1 MGFIGFRPQFISPFW
16 VLMLVSL
23 VLLGCNR
30 QRKINL
36 EEKVSSSLDS
46 VDFQFDH
53 SKSFKITYANLG
65 KEELSVWHW
74 VAGGLNYFNVETML
88 ASVIDSAM
96 TETEKAFALWR
107 FVSESGFHYSY
118 PYNHNLKDNLDPV
131 SLVTFPYFLC
141 GEKSGILANLAHQAG
156 LKTRVITMDGHI
168 VTEIFCDGSWSM
180 FDADENVV
188 FVTSSRKPFAIA
200 QLSAL
205 PDLICKENIIKSVD
219 DKFTGFK
226 HYQTYMKGYKPDS
239 KWISEDFL
247 IRNYFGK
254 SMGIKLF
261 PSDSISFELIES
273 SYFKRFV
280 HRRYK
285 FETYGFIYR
294 HIQESQVKIQNG
306 KETVYLFEDTIPYYI
321 KSILIT
327 KPIGVPIEAYLTVQN
342 RVSGK
347 LDTVAKGKVGGKEV
361 MEAKFNAPSDSCIY
375 YSYQLVSKNCDLN
388 ETSRIGIKIGFEF
401 NQLVFPYSEAKQIV
415 VNKVGGGELVIHAE
429 AFQ

>member
-1 MGFIGFRPQFISPFW
+1 MGFIGFRTCFSLPFW
-16 VLMLVSL
+16 VLMLVFL

-30 QRKINL
+30 QRNINL
-36 EEKVSSSLDS
+36 RVKVSSTLDS
-46 VDFQFDH
+46 LDFQFDH
-53 SKSFKITYANLG
+53 SKSFKITYSNSG
-65 KEELSVWHW
+65 KEELLVWHW
-74 VAGGLNYFNVETML
+74 VAGGLNYLNVQSML
-88 ASVIDSAM
+88 ESVIDSTM
-96 TETEKAFALWR
+96 TETEKAFAIWR

-118 PYNHNLKDNLDPV
+118 PYNHKLMDNLDPV

-156 LKTRVITMDGHI
+156 LISRVITMDGHI
-168 VTEIFCDGSWSM
+168 VTEIFCEGSWSM

-188 FVTSSRKPFAIA
+188 FVNSHKKPYSIA
-200 QLSAL
+200 QLSAQSA
-205 PDLICKENIIKSVD
+205 LICQENSIKSVD

-226 HYQTYMKGYKPDS
+226 HYQTYMKGYKPNS

-247 IRNYFGK
+247 IRNYMGR
-254 SMGIKLF
+254 SMGLKLF

-273 SYFKRFV
+273 SYFKRVV
-280 HRRYK
+280 HKRYK

-294 HIQESQVKIQNG
+294 HIQESQVKIQNR
-306 KETVYLFEDTIPYYI
+306 KEKVYLFEDTIPYYI

-327 KPIGVPIEAYLTVQN
+327 KPIGLPIEAYLTVQN

-347 LDTVAKGKVGGKEV
+347 CDTVAKGYVGGRKVIEV
-361 MEAKFNAPSDSCIY
+361 KFNAPSDSCIY

-401 NQLVFPYSEAKQIV
+401 NQLVFPFAEAKPIV
-415 VNKVGGGELVIHAE
+415 VKKEGAGELVIQAE